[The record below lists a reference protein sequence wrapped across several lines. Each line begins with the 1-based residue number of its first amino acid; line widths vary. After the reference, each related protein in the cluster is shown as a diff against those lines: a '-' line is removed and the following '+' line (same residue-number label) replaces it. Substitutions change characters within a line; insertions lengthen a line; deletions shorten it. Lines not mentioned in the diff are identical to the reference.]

1 MLPGSDFVPCDV
13 CHRVSHRGSLPPVW
27 TQDVPGMGMVVIVL
41 EMGMVVAV
49 KLFKIEIVMKK

>member
-27 TQDVPGMGMVVIVL
+27 TQDVLGMGRGVIVL
-41 EMGMVVAV
+41 EMEIVVVV
-49 KLFKIEIVMKK
+49 KLY